1 MTQNNIAEAE
11 KIAQTYFR
19 LLIERHKQLGYKA
32 DVIPD
37 PNNKSDTNPVYFLRF
52 TNDENESKLY
62 KIIPFS

>member
-1 MTQNNIAEAE
+1 MEQENIAKAE
-11 KIAQTYFR
+11 EIAQTYFR

-37 PNNKSDTNPVYFLRF
+37 PNNKSDAHPVYFLRF
-52 TNDENESKLY
+52 TNDANESKMY